1 MNFGGPPIPGTSHPR
16 QWINCLSALT
26 RLESL
31 HIGFESP
38 RRFPDR
44 NNRRLPLPTRTLLPV
59 LAKLQF
65 KGIGEYVEDLLA
77 RMDAPLLD
85 DLAIILFHQLI
96 FDTSQ
101 LTQIIRRTPKFKTH
115 DEARVVLSDW
125 GVRFTLP

>member
-1 MNFGGPPIPGTSHPR
+1 M
-16 QWINCLSALT
+16 
-26 RLESL
+26 
-31 HIGFESP
+31 
-38 RRFPDR
+38 
-44 NNRRLPLPTRTLLPV
+44 
-59 LAKLQF
+59 
-65 KGIGEYVEDLLA
+65 A

-85 DLAIILFHQLI
+85 DLAIILFRQLI